1 MKVGK
6 AMGKSN
12 SLQEIYNMNRPENS
26 QLFREV
32 QALLQSKYPHK
43 KMTATLTMQYLVAD
57 SFASGVLRNV
67 ESKLLHSS

>member
-1 MKVGK
+1 MEVGE
-6 AMGKSN
+6 AMEKLN
-12 SLQEIYNMNRPENS
+12 SLQEIYNANRPENTP
-26 QLFREV
+26 LFREV

-57 SFASGVLRNV
+57 SFASGVLKNV